1 MGVEHLEVG
10 LGVVDLVLGL
20 DGVEQVF
27 ILDQCAVLLLDEYDL
42 ADPAEVREDVVD
54 AVVIVVLR

>member
-27 ILDQCAVLLLDEYDL
+27 ILDQCAVLLLDEDDL

>member
-42 ADPAEVREDVVD
+42 ADPAEWC
-54 AVVIVVLR
+54 AGSALT

>member
-54 AVVIVVLR
+54 AVMIVVLR